1 MAYNSDSLKKAKD
14 IITLRKTSAEENAN
28 KRLLEIH
35 LKSPEIKEID
45 EGFPKIGQ
53 KIVETVLLGKPK
65 EETNAIIEEIK
76 AESLALSAKRA
87 EALKKLGYPEDYTA
101 TKYFCEKCS
110 DTGYTNKG
118 QTVCS
123 CLREA
128 LIKESIAA
136 SGIGRL
142 INEQSFDNFDVEWY
156 RRNPDNYDRMRA
168 NLAAAKNYVKSF
180 KNKRG
185 NLLLIGTTG
194 TGKTHISTAIA
205 RDLIHQGYDVLYD
218 SAENVFSDFE
228 QDRFRSGYGPYE
240 PKAEK
245 YLRADLLIIDDLG
258 TELTNQ
264 FTLSC
269 LYNLLNTRH
278 NRGLAT
284 VISTNLTPDQLEMRY
299 EDRISSRLIGR
310 DTQILVFVGD
320 DHRIG

>member
-1 MAYNSDSLKKAKD
+1 MYNYESYTKVKAAIEQRRQD
-14 IITLRKTSAEENAN
+14 AIAAAESRCELVRAESE
-28 KRLLEIH
+28 EIA
-35 LKSPEIKEID
+35 EID
-45 EGFPKIGQ
+45 RELSRTGLELFRIACAGQ
-53 KIVETVLLGKPK
+53 DLAPL
-65 EETNAIIEEIK
+65 K
-76 AESLALSAKRA
+76 ARNRELQARRKQILVS
-87 EALKKLGYPEDYTA
+87 LGYSEDFTDVHYT
-101 TKYFCEKCS
+101 CEKCS

-156 RRNPDNYDRMRA
+156 RRSPDNYDRMRA
-168 NLAAAKNYVKSF
+168 NLAAAKNYVKNF

-218 SAENVFSDFE
+218 SAENIFSDFE

-264 FTLSC
+264 FTISC

>member
-1 MAYNSDSLKKAKD
+1 MYNYESYTKVKAAIEQRRQD
-14 IITLRKTSAEENAN
+14 AIAAAESRCELVRAESE
-28 KRLLEIH
+28 EIA
-35 LKSPEIKEID
+35 EID
-45 EGFPKIGQ
+45 RELSRTGLELFRIACAGQ
-53 KIVETVLLGKPK
+53 DLAPLKARNRELQARRRQLLV
-65 EETNAIIEEIK
+65 
-76 AESLALSAKRA
+76 S
-87 EALKKLGYPEDYTA
+87 LGYSEDFTDVHYT
-101 TKYFCEKCS
+101 CEKCS

>member
-1 MAYNSDSLKKAKD
+1 MYNYENYTKVKAAIEQRRSEAIAAADARNGLVRAESPEIAEIDRELSRTGLELFRIACAGQDLTPLKERNKELMA
-14 IITLRKTSAEENAN
+14 RR
-28 KRLLEIH
+28 KRLLV
-35 LKSPEIKEID
+35 S
-45 EGFPKIGQ
+45 
-53 KIVETVLLGKPK
+53 LGH
-65 EETNAIIEEIK
+65 
-76 AESLALSAKRA
+76 S
-87 EALKKLGYPEDYTA
+87 EDFTDVHYT
-101 TKYFCEKCS
+101 CPDCS
-110 DTGYTNKG
+110 DTGYTNRG
-118 QTVCS
+118 QTVCH

-128 LIKESIAA
+128 LIKESIAS

-142 INEQSFDNFDVEWY
+142 IDKQSFDNFDLEWY
-156 RRNPDNYDRMRA
+156 RRDKDTYDRMCA
-168 NLAAAKNYVKSF
+168 NLAAAKSYVKSF
-180 KNKRG
+180 KDKGG

-194 TGKTHISTAIA
+194 TGKTHVSTAIA
-205 RDLIHQGYDVLYD
+205 RELIHMGYDVIYD

-228 QDRFRSGYGPYE
+228 TDRFRSGYGPHE

-258 TELTNQ
+258 TEFTNQ

-284 VISTNLTPDQLEMRY
+284 VISTNLTPEQLEKRY

-310 DTQILVFVGD
+310 DTQILVFVGN